1 MFLTGISPSETARES
16 PSTLFR
22 MDASALRGP
31 RSRHPWDRMAPQ
43 RAGIALRSRVAALWN
58 FVSALCSCGLALQW
72 AGAHEE
78 RAATR
83 EQRAVTRERRAHV
96 GKQRAVPEFAWDRAA
111 LQRAGAEK
119 RRAARSQARA
129 GAALQWAGPDF
140 GRDALDFGRIVSC
153 AGRLLIYG
161 LFKRRRIS
169 CGKRQGSSWFSWPPS
184 FSPP

>member
-96 GKQRAVPEFAWDRAA
+96 GKQRA
-111 LQRAGAEK
+111 
-119 RRAARSQARA
+119 ARSQARA
-129 GAALQWAGPDF
+129 GAALQWAGPNF
-140 GRDALDFGRIVSC
+140 GRDALDFGRIVSR